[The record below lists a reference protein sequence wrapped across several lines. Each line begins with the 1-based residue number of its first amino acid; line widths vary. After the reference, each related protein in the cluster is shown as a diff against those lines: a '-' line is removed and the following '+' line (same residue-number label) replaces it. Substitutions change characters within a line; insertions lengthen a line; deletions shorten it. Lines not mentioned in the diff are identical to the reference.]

1 MGTAGL
7 FAGLNLPICA
17 VLLRWSVS
25 SVFASW
31 NCLHFLNFILV
42 WWHKYMWKSSFK
54 SQKGNIYI
62 FTSVIFLFKYKKNHQ
77 LVFLPALFL
86 FVHTGLSLM

>member
-1 MGTAGL
+1 ML
-7 FAGLNLPICA
+7 FAGLCLSICA
-17 VLLRWSVS
+17 VPLTWSVS

-31 NCLHFLNFILV
+31 NCLHFLNFVLV

-62 FTSVIFLFKYKKNHQ
+62 FTSVAFLLKSQNHQ
-77 LVFLPALFL
+77 LVFLPVLFL
-86 FVHTGLSLM
+86 FVHTRLFLL